1 MNDYECVV
9 NIESGKEN
17 ENPYELW
24 YWRLESKIWMKKEK
38 QIRKFSN
45 SVENWDIITTI
56 KYFIM
61 QKDLFTGLS
70 KIVNVNKLVNGENTN
85 CWSAQNAYLKW
96 I

>member
-1 MNDYECVV
+1 MNDYECVFK
-9 NIESGKEN
+9 IESSKEN

-38 QIRKFSN
+38 QIWKFSS

-61 QKDLFTGLS
+61 QKDLFTCLS

-85 CWSAQNAYLKW
+85 CWSVQNA
-96 I
+96 

>member
-1 MNDYECVV
+1 MNDYECVFKT
-9 NIESGKEN
+9 ESSKEN

-38 QIRKFSN
+38 QIWKFSS

-61 QKDLFTGLS
+61 QKDLFTCLS

-85 CWSAQNAYLKW
+85 CWSVQNA
-96 I
+96 